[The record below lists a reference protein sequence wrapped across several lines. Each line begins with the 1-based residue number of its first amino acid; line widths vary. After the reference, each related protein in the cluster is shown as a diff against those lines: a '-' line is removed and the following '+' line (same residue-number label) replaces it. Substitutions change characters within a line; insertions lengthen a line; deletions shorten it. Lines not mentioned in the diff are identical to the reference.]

1 MRKTSPPGETREQP
15 LNALLERARRDGSF
29 DYTRLRIV
37 ALPSSRG
44 SIACFELGD
53 PDGAPLLCLHGLS
66 LSGYYFEQF
75 HAYFAANGIRA
86 IAPCLLGG
94 ICLPDPRKTI
104 QDLTGELIE
113 LLDVLGIDRFDVI
126 GFSWGTLAELALLAR
141 VPQRIRR
148 AGFLG
153 PMLPLRF
160 LPARDLER
168 MKADV
173 RLSLRMAGRVPAL
186 HRGLMWLVCRLPVA
200 ALMNQFRDDEL
211 SGAEARALAPG
222 SAFAGHLSRSI
233 EECIRTGSGF
243 FTDGWRMFLDEP
255 GHALG
260 DLASVASRVR
270 CACMWRSETT
280 CICRPMRRCSP
291 RHAPARRLANPN
303 RWTPLPARRTP
314 AAGRRSSSGCTRGT
328 AVRSGWRAAPAGWP
342 ASSTS
347 RRRWT
352 TCCRRVGTP
361 MREATARQADR

>member
-1 MRKTSPPGETREQP
+1 MRKTSAPCETREQP
-15 LNALLERARRDGSF
+15 LNALLERVRRDGSF
-29 DYTRLRIV
+29 DYAKLRIV
-37 ALPSSRG
+37 ALPRSRS

-75 HAYFAANGIRA
+75 HAYFVANRIRA

-94 ICLPDPRKTI
+94 IYLPDPRKTI

-153 PMLPLRF
+153 PMLPSRF
-160 LPARDLER
+160 LPTRDLER
-168 MKADV
+168 MKPDV

-200 ALMNQFRDDEL
+200 ALMNQFKDEQL
-211 SGAEARALAPG
+211 SAAEARALAPG
-222 SAFAGHLSRSI
+222 SDFAGHLSRSI
-233 EECIRTGSGF
+233 EECIRTGSRF

-255 GHALG
+255 GYTLG
-260 DLASVASRVR
+260 DLAAVASTVRVR
-270 CACMWRSETT
+270 FYVGERDNVHLPSNATMLAAACTGTAAGEPERVDS
-280 CICRPMRRCSP
+280 
-291 RHAPARRLANPN
+291 PARPD
-303 RWTPLPARRTP
+303 T
-314 AAGRRSSSGCTRGT
+314 AGDGT
-328 AVRSGWRAAPAGWP
+328 AVYQPVYSRQRCSIWMARGAGRLACILHLEAALDNLLAPDRLGDVGDERAG
-342 ASSTS
+342 S
-347 RRRWT
+347 
-352 TCCRRVGTP
+352 
-361 MREATARQADR
+361 

>member
-1 MRKTSPPGETREQP
+1 MHKTSPPGETREQP

-75 HAYFAANGIRA
+75 HAYFVANGIRA

-153 PMLPLRF
+153 PMLPSRF

-233 EECIRTGSGF
+233 EECIRTGSAF

-255 GHALG
+255 GYALG
-260 DLASVASRVR
+260 DLASVASRVQVR
-270 CACMWRSETT
+270 LYVAERDNVHLPSNAAMLAAACTGTVAGEPEPVGSSA
-280 CICRPMRRCSP
+280 RPEDAGRGTEIFQRVYTRDRCSIWARGAGRMACILHLEAALDNLLSP
-291 RHAPARRLANPN
+291 GRHADAGSDR
-303 RWTPLPARRTP
+303 
-314 AAGRRSSSGCTRGT
+314 AAG
-328 AVRSGWRAAPAGWP
+328 
-342 ASSTS
+342 
-347 RRRWT
+347 
-352 TCCRRVGTP
+352 
-361 MREATARQADR
+361 